1 MTTLNDISVFPP
13 GNIAGPS
20 PLPAAPSDVRSA
32 TPVASPGGSK
42 PSENLQRQAVDPAK
56 ERDRVKDA
64 VKDAQDALGPAKDNL
79 EFSIDDKSGK
89 VIVKLVDTS
98 TNEVIR
104 QIPSKEMLAIA
115 EALDNFS
122 QTKTSEEEAP
132 SGVFLNNK
140 V

>member
-1 MTTLNDISVFPP
+1 
-13 GNIAGPS
+13 
-20 PLPAAPSDVRSA
+20 
-32 TPVASPGGSK
+32 
-42 PSENLQRQAVDPAK
+42 LQRQAVDPAK